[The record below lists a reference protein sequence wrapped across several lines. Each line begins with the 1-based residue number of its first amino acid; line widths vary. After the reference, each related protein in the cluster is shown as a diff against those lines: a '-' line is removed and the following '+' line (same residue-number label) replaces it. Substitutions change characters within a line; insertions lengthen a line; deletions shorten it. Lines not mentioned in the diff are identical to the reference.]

1 MNTRENDRKKQRAGS
16 WMLVL
21 LPYIMAIVPA
31 AAQGASE
38 YYTEPQIYGMRPNP
52 RGERELGPIGATGIA
67 ARIYKGLRVTVED
80 TQPNTPAHG
89 KFNKGDIILGVNGAK
104 LKGKNPLVVLGTA
117 LTEAEATD
125 GILKFDIKPAK
136 GSQEKQVTVR
146 IPVMGAY
153 SRTFPL
159 KCRKSKKIIEQA
171 AEFYSGEDRLKQ
183 HNFLNALACLFLL
196 STGDDK
202 YVPRVKEYFSQFLS
216 ADGKAKGIG
225 EHTWHNGYNGVAC
238 AEYYLRTG
246 DESVLPILQY
256 YCDDARDRQHY
267 GVGWGHW
274 GHGVNPAYEA
284 GGGMQHAAG
293 NQMLL
298 TLVLGK
304 ACGVDVD
311 DKALLGALKHWYRFA
326 GHGAIPIADQRYW
339 HIFRSA
345 GRDGATAAVMHV
357 ANGASGDVTIYKK
370 AKEYLAMSA
379 LTSWPSRAYNW
390 EVYWHSLAGQFML
403 EYDPGMYHMTMQRFR
418 WAYDL
423 GRQASGAFF
432 FPGGHASLDNTDAGI
447 SLALAYTAPLKTLH
461 ITGAPRS
468 KYAKDF
474 TLPER
479 LWGTEADLAFLAS
492 KHHKDFYKYGKEEEI
507 HIPFWKLPLRL
518 QYSPRDVKELP
529 LDMMLKNVRHARC
542 TVRGAAAKA
551 LCMNKRYGEL
561 ERLLRDPDPRLRRA
575 GLDGIN
581 DNRPWFTGPVV
592 GKYALKAGEFTPAM
606 IEAITKMLSDPEE
619 AWFVVDGALNALSH
633 APVGLIEKNIPSILK
648 WTTIDDW
655 WMRESAF
662 MALMG
667 MQDDEKLFMK
677 YLPTLLDVMTKEYN
691 YNPRHKMT
699 KFLKDALV
707 KWKNDSPVG
716 KMIIAGFSRS
726 ALESKVLPDVGK
738 YPRSREGTT
747 NIIEVALASIKHAP
761 EAAADLANAL
771 AKGGVLKS
779 LDTGNLMKIVKAPDG
794 KLHDRFI
801 GLYPALKKVPAG
813 QKQRLT
819 DILYDVFRPELVR
832 RHEAAEKPDI
842 KLIDMIV
849 ELTHLKKPIAGW
861 QAIGEPEP
869 TGRTWRYLSYDPL
882 TEKEKLHPRI
892 GPPKRLR
899 DVTLP
904 KGMDGWYKPG
914 FDDSK
919 WNSGKTP
926 IGVGEFKAHGH
937 GRGWTYRPNFFYKN
951 NSDWGDG
958 EFIVMRTTFD
968 VTDLDYDYFRIK
980 ILADQGYH
988 IYLNGHKIHTY
999 VWFVHYPEHRL
1010 IMLGERETRHLKKGT
1025 NTLAAHGVVRYEK
1038 DKKIEQYHA
1047 IGQMDLHLEGLR
1059 KSDILSPDLKA
1070 EPVVPPPAVEKVV
1083 EVVES
1088 PTPPEPVKAAEPG
1101 KAEKVVKT
1109 EKPVDAAPA
1118 PAPEASSARGS
1129 DVLPYAIGGGVVL
1142 VALLAVALIRKK
1154 PAASRR
1160 TRR

>member
-1 MNTRENDRKKQRAGS
+1 MNARENDRKKQRAGP

-31 AAQGASE
+31 AARDPSG

-52 RGERELGPIGATGIA
+52 RGEVELGPIGATGIE
-67 ARIYKGLRVTVED
+67 ARIYRDVKVTVED
-80 TQPNTPAHG
+80 TRPYTPAHG
-89 KFNKGDIILGVNGAK
+89 KFSTGDIILGVNGAM
-104 LKGKNPLVVLGTA
+104 LRGKNPLVVLGTA

-125 GILKFDIKPAK
+125 GVLTFDITRGKDGEAK
-136 GSQEKQVTVR
+136 RVTIR
-146 IPVMGAY
+146 MPVLGAY
-153 SRTFPL
+153 SKTFPL
-159 KCRKSKKIIEQA
+159 DCRKSKAIIKKA
-171 AEFYSGEDRLKQ
+171 AKFYSRKDRLKQ
-183 HNFLNALACLFLL
+183 HTFLNALACMFLL

-202 YVPRVKEYFSQFLS
+202 YVPRVKEYFAQFLKP
-216 ADGKAKGIG
+216 DGSVKGIG
-225 EHTWHNGYNGVAC
+225 EHSWHNGYNGVAC

-304 ACGVDVD
+304 VCGVNVD
-311 DKALLGALKHWYRFA
+311 DKTLLGALGHWYRFV

-357 ANGASGDVTIYKK
+357 ASGASGDVTIYKK

-390 EVYWHSLAGQFML
+390 EVYWHSLAGHFML
-403 EYDPGMYHMTMQRFR
+403 EYDPDMYHATMRRFR
-418 WAYDL
+418 WTYDL

-432 FPGGHASLDNTDAGI
+432 FPGGHASLNNTDAGI

-479 LWGTEADLAFLAS
+479 LWGTEADLAFLTS

-518 QYSPRDVKELP
+518 SYRPQDVKGLELN
-529 LDMMLKNVRHARC
+529 MMLKNVRHARC

-575 GLDGIN
+575 ALDGIN

-592 GKYALKAGEFTPAM
+592 GKYALKVGEFTPGM
-606 IEAITKMLSDPEE
+606 IEAITKMLTDPEE

-633 APVGLIEKNIPSILK
+633 APVELIEKNIPSILK

-655 WMRESAF
+655 WLRESAF

-667 MQDDEKLFMK
+667 LKDDEKLFLK
-677 YLPTLLDVMTKEYN
+677 YLPILLDVMTKEYN

-699 KFLKDALV
+699 KFLKEALV

-716 KMIIAGFSRS
+716 KAIIAGFARS

-761 EAAADLANAL
+761 EAAADLADAL
-771 AKGGVLKS
+771 GKGGVLKS
-779 LDTGNLMKIVKAPDG
+779 LDTGNLMKVVKAPDG
-794 KLHDRFI
+794 KVHDRFI
-801 GLYPALKKVPAG
+801 GLYPALEKVPAN

-819 DILYDVFRPELVR
+819 DILYSVFLPELVR
-832 RHEAAEKPDI
+832 RHETSEKPDT
-842 KLIDMIV
+842 KLIDLIV
-849 ELTHLKKPIAGW
+849 ELTKLKRPIAGW
-861 QAIGEPEP
+861 QAIGTTKP
-869 TGRTWRYLSYDPL
+869 TERTWRYLSYDPL

-904 KGMDGWYKPG
+904 KGMDGWYKPE

-919 WNSGKTP
+919 WSSGKTP
-926 IGVGEFKAHGH
+926 IGVGKFMAHGH
-937 GRGWTYRPNFFYKN
+937 GRGWTYRPNFSYKN

-958 EFIVMRTTFD
+958 EFLVMRTTFD

-999 VWFVHYPEHRL
+999 VWFIHYPEYRL
-1010 IMLGERETRHLKKGT
+1010 IMLGKNGIKHLKKGT
-1025 NTLAAHGVVRYEK
+1025 NTLAARGVVRYEK
-1038 DKKIEQYHA
+1038 DRKTDEYHRV
-1047 IGQMDLHLEGLR
+1047 GQMDLHIEGLR
-1059 KSDILSPDLKA
+1059 KSDIVFTGTEAK
-1070 EPVVPPPAVEKVV
+1070 PVAPPPAVRKLVKPEKP
-1083 EVVES
+1083 
-1088 PTPPEPVKAAEPG
+1088 PTSPEPAKPSEPEKKV
-1101 KAEKVVKT
+1101 KAEKPATT
-1109 EKPVDAAPA
+1109 EPAAEAPVDK
-1118 PAPEASSARGS
+1118 GG

-1142 VALLAVALIRKK
+1142 VALLAIAMGRKK
-1154 PAASRR
+1154 GGASRH
-1160 TRR
+1160 RR